1 MSSPSL
7 SIKGKASHTFDAI
20 VIGSGISGG
29 WAAKELTEKGLETL
43 VLERGRNIE
52 HGDYPTAMLEP
63 WQRPYRGNITP
74 EFRRANPI
82 LTQVGAVNDADR
94 DMFVHDAEHPY
105 IQKKPFSWIKGYQV
119 GGKSLLWARWT
130 QRWSEADFEANARDG
145 HGVDWPIRYEDLA
158 PWYSYVEKFV
168 GISGNRDGLPQM
180 PDGEFLPP
188 MELSAL
194 EKHMKARI
202 ESTFPE
208 RNLRQPDETTPRTR
222 SLPIPFAL
230 QSRLPLRRLFLVQLR
245 HLARCQRHRS
255 TDHAAFLHRPFHH
268 LR

>member
-82 LTQVGAVNDADR
+82 LTQVGAVNGLNDGA
-94 DMFVHDAEHPY
+94 
-105 IQKKPFSWIKGYQV
+105 KPTSKPTLATATASTGPSATKI
-119 GGKSLLWARWT
+119 SLRGIATSKNLSVSPATATGCPKCRT
-130 QRWSEADFEANARDG
+130 ASFC
-145 HGVDWPIRYEDLA
+145 P
-158 PWYSYVEKFV
+158 PW
-168 GISGNRDGLPQM
+168 NCP
-180 PDGEFLPP
+180 
-188 MELSAL
+188 
-194 EKHMKARI
+194 HW
-202 ESTFPE
+202 
-208 RNLRQPDETTPRTR
+208 RNT
-222 SLPIPFAL
+222 
-230 QSRLPLRRLFLVQLR
+230 
-245 HLARCQRHRS
+245 
-255 TDHAAFLHRPFHH
+255 
-268 LR
+268 